1 MEPKI
6 KIWLNFEFF
15 IHALYLSF
23 DDCYLFPIWRFCRI
37 YYIHTR
43 IFFLFILV
51 VCPSNS
57 RSAFWVSRPLSYC
70 FHAWQNR
77 KKSKGGRYSCL
88 KRHLT
93 GVNLLFVRHFKYQT
107 KEICSSFRFWRYIF
121 NLRLRE
127 RDIARDPSLG
137 SVLIKNALLI
147 SRNRSEKK

>member
-43 IFFLFILV
+43 IFFFSFWWSAHLIPEALSEFPD
-51 VCPSNS
+51 PSPT
-57 RSAFWVSRPLSYC
+57 AFTPDKTGKNQKEDDTAV
-70 FHAWQNR
+70 
-77 KKSKGGRYSCL
+77 L